1 MSMRLA
7 AARQGNP
14 RAEGAFAMKILII
27 GDKVRTE
34 KYLPDLPIV
43 SDSEWVVAARGS
55 SDEQLLGIAAD
66 ADKVLFAPHIGG
78 VTSNMFKRAHR
89 FMWENAA
96 RIAAGKAP
104 LNIVNR

>member
-1 MSMRLA
+1 MTLD
-7 AARQGNP
+7 NP
-14 RAEGAFAMKILII
+14 LLQLEG
-27 GDKVRTE
+27 
-34 KYLPDLPIV
+34 
-43 SDSEWVVAARGS
+43 
-55 SDEQLLGIAAD
+55 AD